1 MVPSEKV
8 ARYQKN
14 ESERGDKVGSG
25 SGGWGGRINGRW
37 KRIEGLYSKPG
48 EQYTALLKCH
58 AKIPVMALNDLC
70 HPLLSAGRI

>member
-25 SGGWGGRINGRW
+25 SGGVGGEDKWQVEENRRSI
-37 KRIEGLYSKPG
+37 
-48 EQYTALLKCH
+48 Q
-58 AKIPVMALNDLC
+58 
-70 HPLLSAGRI
+70 